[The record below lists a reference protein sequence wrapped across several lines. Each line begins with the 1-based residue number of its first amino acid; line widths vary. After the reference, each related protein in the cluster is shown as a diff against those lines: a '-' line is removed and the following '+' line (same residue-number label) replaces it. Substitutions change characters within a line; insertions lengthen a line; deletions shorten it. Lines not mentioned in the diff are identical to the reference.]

1 MGLRS
6 ELAGCLFTCPTGD
19 LHGHKHITLSLWV
32 TFRLCKMEAMILG
45 RNSVRTAILC
55 AECHVWLSTVMWQ
68 IYTYYYLNF
77 FQDIPKYQRTIA
89 NIFKD
94 FSIDLQSVEL
104 LGVTHTHV
112 LELLVEKQ
120 NQTFQD
126 VLIFLSKEFLR
137 GRNEISMGFSISGS
151 SSYQPRAGSGQSQAA
166 NRGAWGGLIAWLSK
180 ACLSLFSSFTPLH
193 PVFKDSLHPQ
203 VLLFPL
209 VLSAKTLIRFGYF
222 SGTLLLPLFP

>member
-19 LHGHKHITLSLWV
+19 LRGHKHITLSLWV
-32 TFRLCKMEAMILG
+32 TCRLCKMEAMILG

-55 AECHVWLSTVMWQ
+55 TECHVWLSTVMWQ
-68 IYTYYYLNF
+68 IYAYYYLNF

-104 LGVTHTHV
+104 LGVTYTHV

-120 NQTFQD
+120 NQTFQG
-126 VLIFLSKEFLR
+126 VLILLSKEFLR
-137 GRNEISMGFSISGS
+137 GRNENFHGVFYQRVQLIPAQSWVWAEPGG
-151 SSYQPRAGSGQSQAA
+151 QPRSLRRSDC
-166 NRGAWGGLIAWLSK
+166 LIVQGV
-180 ACLSLFSSFTPLH
+180 FVFVFFIHPLA
-193 PVFKDSLHPQ
+193 PC
-203 VLLFPL
+203 
-209 VLSAKTLIRFGYF
+209 I
-222 SGTLLLPLFP
+222 